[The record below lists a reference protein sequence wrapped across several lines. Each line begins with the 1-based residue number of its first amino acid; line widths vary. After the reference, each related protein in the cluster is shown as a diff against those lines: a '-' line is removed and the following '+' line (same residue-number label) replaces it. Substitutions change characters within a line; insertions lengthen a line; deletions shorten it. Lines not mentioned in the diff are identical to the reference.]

1 VLTVLVPILTLGG
14 VLVLLVL
21 WRRFG
26 KEPEPPEEI
35 GEYVRDLPDDPPA
48 VVVGLMHWGT
58 VGSSAFSSTILDLAQ
73 RGFVRVREVREDR
86 MLLADRVDY
95 ELTRTDKAD
104 EELMG
109 FERSALA
116 QVFADGSPV
125 LQSEIGKNA
134 RAHQSESLSRW
145 TAFKA
150 DASTSLRMRRYINGH
165 RSKPF
170 LLNILAAVVVGVA
183 GVGALGLRL
192 WVIGGIAV
200 GWAALQIALTPL
212 LRQRSVTGQTR
223 YLQWRGVRN
232 YLHDFSRLA
241 EAPVGHLV
249 LWERYLVYAVALG
262 VSEELAEGLAVH
274 LPPEQRATFAPWYVA
289 HDPGNT
295 ASFGSIGSF
304 ASGLG
309 ASTGSFTPPS
319 SSSGGGGGFSGGG
332 GGGGGGGG
340 IGAG

>member
-1 VLTVLVPILTLGG
+1 
-14 VLVLLVL
+14 
-21 WRRFG
+21 
-26 KEPEPPEEI
+26 
-35 GEYVRDLPDDPPA
+35 
-48 VVVGLMHWGT
+48 MHWGT
-58 VGSSAFSSTILDLAQ
+58 IGPAAFSSTILDLAQ
-73 RGFVRVREVREDR
+73 RGFLQVREVREDR
-86 MLLADRVDY
+86 MLLSDKVDY
-95 ELTRTDKAD
+95 ELTRTDKSRD
-104 EELMG
+104 ELKG
-109 FERSALA
+109 FERSALD

-125 LQSEIGKNA
+125 MQSDIARNA
-134 RAHQSESLSRW
+134 RSHQTESLGRW
-145 TAFKA
+145 NDFKA
-150 DASTSLRMRRYINGH
+150 DASSSLRMRRYINGH

-170 LLNILAAVVVGVA
+170 LLNILSAVVVGAA
-183 GVGALGLRL
+183 GVGALALRV

-200 GWAALQIALTPL
+200 GWAALQVALTPL
-212 LRQRSVTGQTR
+212 LRQRSPEGQVR

-249 LWERYLVYAVALG
+249 LWERYLVYAAALG

-274 LPPEQRATFAPWYVA
+274 LPPEERATFAPWYIA
-289 HDPGNT
+289 HDPGST

-309 ASTGSFTPPS
+309 ASTGSFSPPS